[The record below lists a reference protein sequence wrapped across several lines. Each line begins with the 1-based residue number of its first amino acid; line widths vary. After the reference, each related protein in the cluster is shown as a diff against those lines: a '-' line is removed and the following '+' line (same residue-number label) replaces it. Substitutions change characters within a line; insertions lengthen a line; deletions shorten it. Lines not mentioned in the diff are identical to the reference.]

1 MSKRSRREF
10 LKELLALGGVAAS
23 VAVLRW
29 YKSGSSE
36 SANEASAPETLLTD
50 SGVEMMHIEAGEFI
64 MGCGDCKPNEQPV
77 HTVILT
83 HSFYL
88 ARHTVTFEQYNAYC
102 GQTGQ
107 PLMDD
112 RGWGHD
118 VPMFGL
124 NWFDAVE
131 YCNWLSEREGL
142 IPCYGE
148 RSRSSNNSI
157 IWDYEADGYRLPT
170 EAEWEY
176 AARGGPSNQDYF
188 YPGSDDPNEV
198 AWYADNSDGRPHPVG
213 QKMPNALGLYDM
225 SGNVSE
231 FCWDLYTTEYY
242 RYITG
247 NLPAVDP
254 LGMERMHTYS
264 AATRPNISLRGGN
277 FMSPVDELRVTARGY
292 DVPLH
297 YGMYGIRL
305 ARTGA
310 KKEDV

>member
-1 MSKRSRREF
+1 MSKRSRRQF
-10 LKELLALGGVAAS
+10 LKELLVLGGAAAS
-23 VAVLRW
+23 VAALRW
-29 YKSGSSE
+29 SRSE
-36 SANEASAPETLLTD
+36 SSAPTD
-50 SGVEMMHIEAGEFI
+50 ESPAPKALVTHNGSEMVHIGAGEFI

-77 HTVILT
+77 HAVILT

-88 ARHTVTFEQYNAYC
+88 GKYTVTFEQYNNYC
-102 GQTGQ
+102 GQNGK

-118 VPMFGL
+118 IPMFGPS
-124 NWFDAVE
+124 WFDAID

-142 IPCYGE
+142 IPCYRE
-148 RSRSSNNSI
+148 RSRRSSNGI

-176 AARGGPSNQDYF
+176 AARGGPSNQNHF
-188 YPGSDDPNEV
+188 YPGGDDPNEV

-213 QKMPNALGLYDM
+213 QKIPNALGLYDM
-225 SGNVSE
+225 GGNVSE

-242 RYITG
+242 TYITG

-254 LGMERMHTYS
+254 RGMERMHTYS
-264 AATRPNISLRGGN
+264 AVTRPNISLRGGN
-277 FMSPVDELRVTARGY
+277 FMSPVDELRVTARSY
-292 DVPLH
+292 DVPLR

-310 KKEDV
+310 QVKNV